1 VRKWEG
7 MSINGPE
14 EVEVDETAELV
25 AMSTQLDIDAI
36 KALVEEVRSG
46 SFVSDDAS
54 SWKPDD
60 TTL

>member
-1 VRKWEG
+1 

>member
-1 VRKWEG
+1 
-7 MSINGPE
+7 MLINGPE
-14 EVEVDETAELV
+14 EVEADEAADLV
-25 AMSTQLDIDAI
+25 ALSTQLDIDAI

-46 SFVSDDAS
+46 SSVSDDAS